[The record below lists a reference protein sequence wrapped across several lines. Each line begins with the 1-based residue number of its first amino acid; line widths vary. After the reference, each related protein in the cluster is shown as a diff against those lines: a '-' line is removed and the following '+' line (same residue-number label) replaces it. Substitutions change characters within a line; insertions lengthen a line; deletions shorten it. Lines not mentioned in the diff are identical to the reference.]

1 MASTN
6 KMVCY
11 GLVTLFALA
20 LGGCAPSTANKPD
33 PSSAS
38 SSAAK
43 PGADQRAGEGKTGT
57 ARESTTP
64 GTSSLDQL
72 RDGKSTATPASSPLK
87 DVFFEFDRYDLRADA
102 RDTLRAN
109 ADWLKGNAAAR
120 VEIEGHCDER
130 GTNEYNLALGAK
142 RAQAA
147 KDYLVTLGIPAD
159 RLSTISYGEEVSV
172 CKDLSE
178 GCWRQNRRA
187 RFVIVP
193 GRPAS

>member
-11 GLVTLFALA
+11 GLVTLFTLA
-20 LGGCAPSTANKPD
+20 LQGCAPSTTNKPD
-33 PSSAS
+33 PSSAAS
-38 SSAAK
+38 GAAK
-43 PGADQRAGEGKTGT
+43 PGADQRAGEGKTGA

-72 RDGKSTATPASSPLK
+72 REGKSTATPGSSPLK

-172 CKDLSE
+172 CKELSE
-178 GCWRQNRRA
+178 GCWGQNRRA

>member
-1 MASTN
+1 MAAAN

-11 GLVTLFALA
+11 GLTIFTVA
-20 LGGCAPSTANKPD
+20 LGGCAPSTTQKPD
-33 PSSAS
+33 AS
-38 SSAAK
+38 SPSAATAK
-43 PGADQRAGEGKTGT
+43 PGADQRAGEGKTGAT
-57 ARESTTP
+57 RESTTP
-64 GTSSLDQL
+64 GQSSLDQL
-72 RDGKSTATPASSPLK
+72 REGKPPATAASSPLK
-87 DVFFEFDRYDLRADA
+87 DVFFEFDRYDLRTDA
-102 RDTLRAN
+102 RDTLRGN

-147 KDYLVTLGIPAD
+147 KDYLVTLGISAE

-172 CKDLSE
+172 CKEPSE
-178 GCWRQNRRA
+178 NCWRQNRRA